1 MAVGLARGLQYFGM
15 FLSPILGATLIEHRR
30 RVLPIGFA
38 VGAAMRLQVLGIAL
52 AGILLPDH
60 LALIA
65 VCGLL
70 GLFGFF
76 MGMQGVVFS
85 YLMSKVIPVERR
97 GSLMGLRNALSGLTA
112 SVVAY
117 VGGSYLVAGDVL
129 GNGYA
134 ATFGLAFLLTSVGLC
149 MLLFVKEP
157 QPPIVREPSRLADRL
172 RELPSLLASDRA
184 FTVYFLSRALATMGR
199 MAVPFYFL
207 YVQRKLSMSVG
218 EALGILT
225 LAFTLAN
232 TTTNLLWGWMA
243 DRTGFRL
250 VFLASIA
257 LWILS
262 AILLM
267 QASELV
273 LVIVSFS
280 GVGMGLGGFML
291 SAQNMVLEFGDRED
305 LPMRIAVANS
315 ASELVGAIGPVVG
328 GVLAYLWSY
337 HAVFWAAIA
346 FQLIAV
352 GCTLIFVEDPR
363 RTRRMRLED

>member
-1 MAVGLARGLQYFGM
+1 
-15 FLSPILGATLIEHRR
+15 
-30 RVLPIGFA
+30 
-38 VGAAMRLQVLGIAL
+38 
-52 AGILLPDH
+52 
-60 LALIA
+60 
-65 VCGLL
+65 
-70 GLFGFF
+70 
-76 MGMQGVVFS
+76 
-85 YLMSKVIPVERR
+85 
-97 GSLMGLRNALSGLTA
+97 
-112 SVVAY
+112 
-117 VGGSYLVAGDVL
+117 
-129 GNGYA
+129 
-134 ATFGLAFLLTSVGLC
+134 
-149 MLLFVKEP
+149 
-157 QPPIVREPSRLADRL
+157 
-172 RELPSLLASDRA
+172 
-184 FTVYFLSRALATMGR
+184 

-315 ASELVGAIGPVVG
+315 ASELVGAIGPIVG